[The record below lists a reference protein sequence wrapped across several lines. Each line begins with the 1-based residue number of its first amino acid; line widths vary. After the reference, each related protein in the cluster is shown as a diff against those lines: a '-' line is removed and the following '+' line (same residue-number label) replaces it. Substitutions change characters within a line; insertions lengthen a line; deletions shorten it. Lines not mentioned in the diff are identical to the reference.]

1 MAKKPQPETSLAAF
15 RSLDPVQM
23 AEIYQ
28 RILWSL
34 GQIGEGTFEQIA
46 VSLRLP
52 KERVWKRLSELQ
64 KQGLIFRPGNK
75 WPLSSGRLGYTWKLV
90 VNGNEN
96 HKITEKSLPGKTVAD
111 YSKAITQL
119 SLL

>member
-1 MAKKPQPETSLAAF
+1 MAKRKQPETSLEAYK
-15 RSLDPVQM
+15 SLDPAQM

-28 RILWSL
+28 KILWSL

-64 KQGLIFRPGNK
+64 KQGLIYRPGNK
-75 WPLSSGRLGYTWKLV
+75 LPLSSGRLGYTWKLV
-90 VNGNEN
+90 EKDGQNE
-96 HKITEKSLPGKTVAD
+96 KVTEKSLPGKSVAE
-111 YSKAITQL
+111 YAKSITQL